1 MAERESRCTAPISD
15 TAINLA
21 HPVAI
26 NLCCDTMT
34 TRYLQQLII
43 HRDHVMHLCIH
54 TPVRWYP
61 YRTCIK
67 IRRLLHAAQSHTFLH
82 LPLSLS
88 HCVHPLNAERSFNF
102 RQSSPTE
109 VHPATP
115 YTSIHTNASRLR
127 SITNSLPRVHPPRY
141 VWRQSISISNR
152 LPTRSLFQVSG
163 VFLQLD

>member
-61 YRTCIK
+61 YRLVYKDPKAATTCTEPYFPP
-67 IRRLLHAAQSHTFLH
+67 SPSF
-82 LPLSLS
+82 PLSLCPAAKCRAELQLS
-88 HCVHPLNAERSFNF
+88 PVLPYRGAPRHTVYVHPYERF
-102 RQSSPTE
+102 SSPQYHQQFASGTS
-109 VHPATP
+109 TP
-115 YTSIHTNASRLR
+115 VRMAPIDINIKSAADPIPVS
-127 SITNSLPRVHPPRY
+127 SVWGLP
-141 VWRQSISISNR
+141 S
-152 LPTRSLFQVSG
+152 T
-163 VFLQLD
+163 